1 MTINCYGRIKM
12 ADLRKFLYCFF
23 MTLLTLI
30 VGAYFNYEGVNS
42 WYQTLEKPVLT
53 PPDQVFPIAWGLIYL
68 TMVFAFYFAF
78 KATTSRESISRTNN
92 FFINQLFLHILWN
105 FAFFYTGY
113 IALALLV
120 LIVLDIVVFR
130 TIYWFFQ
137 ISPVSAWLLIP
148 YQAWLLFATWLNAGF
163 VYLHGFA
170 VTF

>member
-1 MTINCYGRIKM
+1 MEFC
-12 ADLRKFLYCFF
+12 
-23 MTLLTLI
+23 
-30 VGAYFNYEGVNS
+30 
-42 WYQTLEKPVLT
+42 
-53 PPDQVFPIAWGLIYL
+53 
-68 TMVFAFYFAF
+68 
-78 KATTSRESISRTNN
+78 
-92 FFINQLFLHILWN
+92 
-105 FAFFYTGY
+105 FFYTGY